1 MKLDLFRLCRTVLAG
16 VVLILP
22 FVTAQA
28 GIVSTPDV
36 AAQNDLMAQREK
48 VKEFMARS
56 DVADELV
63 KLGVAPDLA
72 KKRADA
78 LTDQEVVTIAGKI
91 DQLPAGGR
99 GLGHTETILLLI
111 LIIVLIIA
119 L

>member
-16 VVLILP
+16 IVLILP

-36 AAQNDLMAQREK
+36 AAQSDIMAQRAK

-56 DVADELV
+56 NVADELV

-78 LTDQEVVTIAGKI
+78 LTDQEVITIAGKI

-99 GLGHTETILLLI
+99 LGHNETILLLV